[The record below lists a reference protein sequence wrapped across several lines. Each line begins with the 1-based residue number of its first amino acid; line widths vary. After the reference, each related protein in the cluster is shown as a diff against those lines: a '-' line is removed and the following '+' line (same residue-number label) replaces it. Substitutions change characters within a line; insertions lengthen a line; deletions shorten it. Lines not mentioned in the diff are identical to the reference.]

1 MRTMTTFLRTAA
13 LLAAAVLA
21 PQGLRAQTGI
31 LDFYRYADSVSQAPP
46 MINEL
51 VILGQKKLMNR
62 YVTVIGTPE
71 DKGVLIAAVTL
82 KPIKDITQELSLSVR
97 FRKTVPNVGPTSTW
111 GYIFDRNHDG
121 KVDYMALLGGAAG
134 FKDESFDEKFPEKKS
149 ALMGNQMEY
158 FLSHC
163 RLVFNHWA
171 DDNFDDTLDAVIHID
186 MDPGRD
192 FVDKQIVVRSTK
204 FDRKFD
210 DVWAFR
216 LETTLPP
223 DSVLHTA
230 TSVAYHP
237 IGKSSDFISSAT
249 LDDKSGILRLI
260 NGAIKKMKL
269 SAKNFEKYSTLP

>member
-1 MRTMTTFLRTAA
+1 MRTTTILLHAA
-13 LLAAAVLA
+13 LLAALLA
-21 PQGLRAQTGI
+21 PAALRAQPGV
-31 LDFYRYADSVSQAPP
+31 LDFYQYADSVAQAPP

-62 YVTVIGTPE
+62 YVTVIGSPE
-71 DKGVLIAAVTL
+71 DKSALIAAVTL
-82 KPIKDITQELSLSVR
+82 KPIKDIAQEISLSVR
-97 FRKTVPNVGPTSTW
+97 FRKTVPTVGPTSTW
-111 GYIFDRNHDG
+111 GYIYDRNHDG

-134 FKDESFDEKFPEKKS
+134 YKDESFDDKFPQKKS
-149 ALMGNQMEY
+149 ALLAGQMEY
-158 FLSHC
+158 FLAHC

-192 FVDKQIVVRSTK
+192 FVDREIVARSTK

-216 LETTLPP
+216 LGTVLPP
-223 DSVLHTA
+223 DSVLHTT

-237 IGKSSDFISSAT
+237 IGKNSDFISSAT
-249 LDDKSGILRLI
+249 LDEKSGILRLI

-269 SAKNFEKYSTLP
+269 SAKNFERYSTLP

>member
-1 MRTMTTFLRTAA
+1 MTTFLRTAA
-13 LLAAAVLA
+13 LLAALLATLLA
-21 PQGLRAQTGI
+21 PVSLRAQAGI
-31 LDFYRYADSVSQAPP
+31 LDFYRYADSVAQAPP

-51 VILGQKKLMNR
+51 TILGQKKLMNR
-62 YVTVIGTPE
+62 YVTIIGTPE

-82 KPIKDITQELSLSVR
+82 KPIKDITQEISLSVR

-149 ALMGNQMEY
+149 ALMANQMEY

-192 FVDKQIVVRSTK
+192 FVDKEIVVRSTK

-216 LETTLPP
+216 LDTTLPP

-237 IGKSSDFISSAT
+237 IGKSSDFISPAT
-249 LDDKSGILRLI
+249 LDEKSGILRLI

-269 SAKNFEKYSTLP
+269 SAKNFERYSTLP